1 MPYVECLVLC
11 STRGCGNPVER
22 PLRPVKGSR
31 PHRVKCDLCIAKAHY
46 HRMLELAEKAR
57 LNVLAI
63 QARREASERKRREE
77 RVKA

>member
-1 MPYVECLVLC
+1 
-11 STRGCGNPVER
+11 
-22 PLRPVKGSR
+22 
-31 PHRVKCDLCIAKAHY
+31 
-46 HRMLELAEKAR
+46 MLELAEKAR